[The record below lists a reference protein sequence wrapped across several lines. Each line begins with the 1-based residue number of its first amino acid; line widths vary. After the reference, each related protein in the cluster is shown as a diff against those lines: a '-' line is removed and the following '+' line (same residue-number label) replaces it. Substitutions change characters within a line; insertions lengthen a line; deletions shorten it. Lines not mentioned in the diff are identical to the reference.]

1 MTKSFLLARIVA
13 SMFPKY
19 VGLSLLGTTPQRVEK
34 ELDVNQYLSK
44 DYSNMYKMEMYDF
57 DEEVLKFEND
67 NFIFILNF
75 HEPTSQ
81 IWLSSPISGAH
92 HFELKDKNDFKSW
105 KSTRDQT
112 LGLYDLILSELKKSN
127 DQ

>member
-1 MTKSFLLARIVA
+1 MQVIKKIKLEYNIKNIAQKTLDDFFLIIEESFEN
-13 SMFPKY
+13 Y
-19 VGLSLLGTTPQRVEK
+19 
-34 ELDVNQYLSK
+34 DV
-44 DYSNMYKMEMYDF
+44 DF

-67 NFIFILNF
+67 NLVFILNF

-105 KSTRDQT
+105 ISTRDQN
-112 LGLYDLILSELKKSN
+112 LRLYDLILSELKNNN